1 VTYWGPGRLYGAVC
15 LVGILGVLLVIGGNT
30 PARIVGG
37 VMVAFALGGIIVW
50 HRFTS
55 QSR

>member
-1 VTYWGPGRLYGAVC
+1 LVSPRLYGTVW
-15 LVGILGVLLVIGGNT
+15 LVGVLGVLLVIGGDT

-37 VMVAFALGGIIVW
+37 VMVAFAVGGIIVW

-55 QSR
+55 QSK